1 MKSLLLVAAGGAA
14 GCVLRYATGLLVAPQ
29 TIGWRFPVAT
39 FVVNVLGC
47 LIAGV
52 FIGLAETRAFLT
64 PDLRILLFTGFLGGF
79 TTFSAFGL
87 DTIFL
92 LRRGEHAVAFA
103 YIALSILCSIGT
115 MWLIVFSMTPR
126 PSPP

>member
-79 TTFSAFGL
+79 TTFSAFGVE
-87 DTIFL
+87 TVSL
-92 LRRGEHAVAFA
+92 LQKGELLVAIGYVGLSVLCGLAALWAAVK
-103 YIALSILCSIGT
+103 IGGA
-115 MWLIVFSMTPR
+115 V
-126 PSPP
+126 